1 MPVITLNQI
10 QKDQNLDPDYL
21 KAIENLQKLTAA
33 SGAGSDYEAALN
45 AAAAARD
52 QAEKDAK
59 AKSAQQANPLL
70 AGLSPDTA
78 LALQGGNSI
87 PQAASPQA
95 PDQFQA
101 RQGQNPNQSDIDA
114 AVSAIGAR
122 AKKWG
127 APLISS
133 IQKEVG
139 ANPDGLWGPRTASAL
154 AQYMAQH
161 PNAGVVPA
169 GGSALQFVSG
179 AGTDSALLQ
188 SIAGDGTASVL
199 PVNPA
204 ASQAAQI
211 QLAQA
216 TGATPEQAQQMV
228 AASSLP
234 DRQSGS
240 VSSGTRQAVA
250 SGGSQTSKGG
260 NQALLQDLFLQAQGS
275 SLDQGNAGE
284 DAYRRELQ
292 NQLGTAALANAVA
305 GGTNPVQAA
314 LQGEN
319 TIAASEDRNQA
330 TLMKAR
336 MDDVTKALNS
346 AMVQEAAYDR
356 AEKDL
361 SSRIYAANARLKG
374 MLENAKSGVTRAQIA
389 AQAGEIE
396 TLMRSLATVQAAKTN
411 AKGRLASNN
420 LALVSPGAAQMGLN
434 ILGDDASTA
443 TIKNLYGVGGAVA
456 SKNGLLPYM
465 NADESSVS
473 AGDPGLRDSFIQ
485 GAKTA
490 LGAPPPAPTIPAPA
504 QSTQPSGPGWSSK
517 VLKNGSIGWFN
528 KYTNEFRRTGTVG
541 K

>member
-1 MPVITLNQI
+1 MPVITLNQV

-45 AAAAARD
+45 AAVAARD

-59 AKSAQQANPLL
+59 AKNAQQANPLL

-101 RQGQNPNQSDIDA
+101 QQGQNPNQSDIDA

-122 AKKWG
+122 AKNWG

-139 ANPDGLWGPRTASAL
+139 ANPDGSWGPATASAL

-179 AGTDSALLQ
+179 DNPAG
-188 SIAGDGTASVL
+188 GTASVL

-216 TGATPEQAQQMV
+216 TGATPEQARQMV
-228 AASSLP
+228 AAGSPP

-240 VSSGTRQAVA
+240 VSSGTRQAIA

-305 GGTNPVQAA
+305 GGINPVQAA

-346 AMVQEAAYDR
+346 AMVQVAAFNR
-356 AEKDL
+356 AETDL
-361 SSRIYAANARLKG
+361 RSRIYAADQRLKG
-374 MLENAKSGVTRAQIA
+374 MRANASAGITKAQIA

-396 TLMRSLATVQAAKTN
+396 TLMKALATVQSAKTN
-411 AKGRLASNN
+411 AMGRLASNN

-434 ILGDDASTA
+434 ILGDAASTA
-443 TIKNLYGVGGAVA
+443 TIKNLYGVGGGVA

-473 AGDPGLRDSFIQ
+473 AGDPGLRD
-485 GAKTA
+485 AMMDDALNDVKDA
-490 LGAPPPAPTIPAPA
+490 LGIKKSPAPPIPAPA
-504 QSTQPSGPGWSSK
+504 QSTQPSGPGWS
-517 VLKNGSIGWFN
+517 VIARKNGQVGWFN

>member
-1 MPVITLNQI
+1 MPVITLNQV

-45 AAAAARD
+45 AAVAARD

-59 AKSAQQANPLL
+59 AKSVQQANPLL

-78 LALQGGNSI
+78 LALQGGISI

-101 RQGQNPNQSDIDA
+101 QQGQNPNQSDIDA
-114 AVSAIGAR
+114 EVSAIGAR
-122 AKKWG
+122 AKNWG
-127 APLISS
+127 PAMVAS
-133 IQKEVG
+133 IQKEIG
-139 ANPDGLWGPRTASAL
+139 ASPDGSWGPGTAEAL
-154 AQYMAQH
+154 SNYMALH

-169 GGSALQFVSG
+169 GGSKLQFVSG
-179 AGTDSALLQ
+179 DAAAPTSGS
-188 SIAGDGTASVL
+188 TASVL

-216 TGATPEQAQQMV
+216 TGATPEQARQMV
-228 AASSLP
+228 AAGSLP

-240 VSSGTRQAVA
+240 VSSGTKQAVA

-305 GGTNPVQAA
+305 GGVNPVQAA

-336 MDDVTKALNS
+336 MDDVTKALNAS
-346 AMVQEAAYDR
+346 MVQVAAFNR
-356 AEKDL
+356 AETDL
-361 SSRIYAANARLKG
+361 RSRLYAADQRLKG
-374 MLENAKSGVTRAQIA
+374 MQANAKAGITRAEIMAAAADREHIA
-389 AQAGEIE
+389 DD
-396 TLMRSLATVQAAKTN
+396 LARIQVAKTS
-411 AKGRLASNN
+411 AMSRLFSNN
-420 LALVSPGAAQMGLN
+420 LALVSPEAAQMGLG
-434 ILGDDASTA
+434 LAGDAASTG
-443 TIKNLYGVGGAVA
+443 TLKDFYSLGGAMT
-456 SKNGLLPYM
+456 SKNGRFPYA

-473 AGDPGLRDSFIQ
+473 AGDPGLRDAVVQ
-485 GAKTA
+485 GMKNA
-490 LGAPPPAPTIPAPA
+490 LGIKAPAPAIPAPK
-504 QSTQPSGPGWSSK
+504 QSTQPSGPGWS
-517 VLKNGSIGWFN
+517 VIARKNGQVGWFN